1 MINSK
6 APFLRK
12 EHVLFKYPILHSLY
26 FYTFNKFLLNTYSVI
41 ITVLGIEKTI
51 RERPIKHKIPVYT
64 ELTVQLSLNL
74 EFVPGLFAKF
84 LQKSRN

>member
-1 MINSK
+1 
-6 APFLRK
+6 
-12 EHVLFKYPILHSLY
+12 
-26 FYTFNKFLLNTYSVI
+26 VI

-74 EFVPGLFAKF
+74 EFVPGLFVKF